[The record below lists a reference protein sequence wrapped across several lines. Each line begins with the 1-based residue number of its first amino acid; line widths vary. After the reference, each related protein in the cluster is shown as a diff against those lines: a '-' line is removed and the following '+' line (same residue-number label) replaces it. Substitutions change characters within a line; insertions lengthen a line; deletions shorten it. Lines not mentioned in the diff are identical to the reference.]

1 MVQFIQRI
9 FWLTILVT
17 VSMGFTNVPVTDT
30 EHDRYLFSI
39 ERSLDPNEVI
49 YEINLDR
56 NGKLHEANPIKIYWL
71 KKTNNNKTEPLTFI
85 QQQYAY
91 GLIFLD
97 SINMHKKEWSF
108 QFVSYPKRTFIL
120 KKMANET
127 FKVYTVVENQEVLVK
142 RIFVNFDN
150 KKFWFPTI
158 SAVELHGQNVSSGQM
173 IAEIV
178 KP

>member
-1 MVQFIQRI
+1 MMQFGHKLLCLII
-9 FWLTILVT
+9 LTT
-17 VSMGFTNVPVTDT
+17 VSMGFIIIPVNAT
-30 EHDRYLFSI
+30 EHDNYLFSI

-56 NGKLHEANPIKIYWL
+56 NGKLQASNPIKIYWL
-71 KKTNNNKTEPLTFI
+71 KKTNNNKTEPLTLI
-85 QQQYAY
+85 QQQFAY
-91 GLIFLD
+91 GIIFLD
-97 SINMHKKEWSF
+97 SINPHEKEWSF

-120 KKMANET
+120 KKMEDES

-142 RIFVNFDN
+142 RIYVNFNN
-150 KKFWFPTI
+150 KNFWFPSI

>member
-1 MVQFIQRI
+1 MVRFIHR
-9 FWLTILVT
+9 FFLFTILVT
-17 VSMGFTNVPVTDT
+17 VLMGFTNIPVTDT

-56 NGKLHEANPIKIYWL
+56 NGKLLESNPIKIYWL

-97 SINMHKKEWSF
+97 SIKTDKNEWSF

-120 KKMANET
+120 KKTANES

-142 RIFVNFDN
+142 RIFVSFEN
-150 KKFWFPTI
+150 KNFWFPSI
-158 SAVELHGQNVSSGQM
+158 SAVELHGENVSSGQM

-178 KP
+178 RP

>member
-1 MVQFIQRI
+1 MHRL
-9 FWLTILVT
+9 FWLIIPVTI
-17 VSMGFTNVPVTDT
+17 SMGYTNIPIPDNG
-30 EHDRYLFSI
+30 HDNFLFSI

-56 NGKLHEANPIKIYWL
+56 NGNLQESNPIKIHWL
-71 KKTNNNKTEPLTFI
+71 KKTNNNKTEPLTLI
-85 QQQYAY
+85 QRRYAY

-97 SINMHKKEWSF
+97 SINMHEKEWSF

-120 KKMANET
+120 KKTADES

-142 RIFVNFDN
+142 RIFVNFNN
-150 KKFWFPTI
+150 KNYWFPSI